1 MTISLSFSAAFD
13 STHQHTLP
21 IVQELLGVL
30 ASPSSADCDPM
41 ERVEQKLGYLRIAL
55 EHMEKSVTE
64 MMSMLYQVDV
74 FLEQPQTQGV
84 TSKDPRAALEHVSD
98 LFHVCVKVEWQN

>member
-1 MTISLSFSAAFD
+1 MSFFLSSAVFD

-21 IVQELLGVL
+21 IVQELLGIL
-30 ASPSSADCDPM
+30 ASPSCADGDPT
-41 ERVEQKLGYLRIAL
+41 ERAEQKLGYLRIAL

-84 TSKDPRAALEHVSD
+84 SSKDPRAALEHVSD
-98 LFHVCVKVEWQN
+98 LFHVCFSDDQR